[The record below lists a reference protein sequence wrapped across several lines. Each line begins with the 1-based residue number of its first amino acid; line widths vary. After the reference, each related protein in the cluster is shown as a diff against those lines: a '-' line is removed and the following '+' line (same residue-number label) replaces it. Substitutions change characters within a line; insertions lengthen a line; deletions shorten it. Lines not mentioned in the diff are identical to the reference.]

1 MFLLRFL
8 KKLLVLALLAFG
20 VYWFASYKVNGKPLY
35 QTAKGFLASGNYKEG
50 VKDMRVFLGG
60 FLKTMGEQIQEDVTE
75 DERKQLDV
83 VIQKERK
90 K

>member
-1 MFLLRFL
+1 M
-8 KKLLVLALLAFG
+8 ALIGFG
-20 VYWFASYKVNGKPLY
+20 FYWIANYKVNGKPLY

-50 VKDMRVFLGG
+50 IKDMRVFLGG

-75 DERKQLDV
+75 DEKKQLDSM
-83 VIQKERK
+83 IQKEMK

>member
-8 KKLLVLALLAFG
+8 KNILVLALIVFG
-20 VYWFASYKVNGKPLY
+20 VYWAANYKVDGKPFYQVVRGAFASG
-35 QTAKGFLASGNYKEG
+35 SYKEG
-50 VKDMRVFLGG
+50 VKDIRVFLGG

-75 DERKQLDV
+75 DERKQLDSM
-83 VIQKERK
+83 IQKEMK